1 MIPIKDNIPSRSFP
15 FITLLLILINCAVF
29 FYQLSLPPEKQ
40 HELFLA
46 AGAIPEYIFSGSP
59 AAGIPAYL
67 TLITSLFL
75 HGGFVHLAG
84 NMLFLWIFGDNIED
98 RLGRF
103 PFVLFYIACG
113 IAATLTHVW
122 HNPASSTPLIG
133 ASGAVSGVLG
143 AYLLLFPK
151 ARVQVLVILFIFIT
165 TVKVP
170 AIIFIGVW
178 AAIQFINIS
187 GGHPQIAWYAHIG
200 GFITGIVITG
210 IGYMKVKHN
219 A

>member
-1 MIPIKDNIPSRSFP
+1 MIPLKDNIPSRTFP
-15 FITLLLILINCAVF
+15 FATLLFILINCAVF
-29 FYQLSLPPEKQ
+29 AYQLTLAPENQYK
-40 HELFLA
+40 LILS
-46 AGAIPEYIFSGSP
+46 AGAIPENIFSGSS
-59 AAGIPAYL
+59 AAPIPAYL

-75 HGGFVHLAG
+75 HGGFVHMAG

-98 RLGRF
+98 RLGHF
-103 PFVLFYIACG
+103 SFVLFYIACG
-113 IAATLTHVW
+113 TAATLTHVW
-122 HNPASSTPLIG
+122 HNPASPTPLIG

-151 ARVQVLVILFIFIT
+151 ARIQVLVILFIFIT
-165 TVKVP
+165 TIKVP
-170 AIIFIGVW
+170 AVIFIGVW
-178 AAIQFINIS
+178 GALQFINIS

-210 IGYMKVKHN
+210 IGFLKVKNN